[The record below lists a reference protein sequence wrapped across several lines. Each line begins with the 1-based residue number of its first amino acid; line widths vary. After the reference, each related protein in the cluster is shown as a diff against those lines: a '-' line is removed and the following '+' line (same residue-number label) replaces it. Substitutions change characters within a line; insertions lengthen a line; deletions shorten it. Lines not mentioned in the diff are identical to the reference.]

1 MSVSPPKSDIVC
13 RVESQVDWSFVLE
26 KDVIAFS
33 SLFDGAGSAVESS
46 VVGVQRNYG
55 SAGTLIHIDDAHGLL
70 RDEGKVL

>member
-26 KDVIAFS
+26 EDVVAFS
-33 SLFDGAGSAVESS
+33 SLFDGTGSAVESS

-55 SAGTLIHIDDAHGLL
+55 SAGALIHIDDTHGLL